1 MLVFKETSSGKYYRE
16 TRAIKYSEDARR
28 RRDATLSNF
37 QALPFARPILI
48 TFRVLKRNYLGPSP
62 PAPPAPPSGNEARWK
77 NKRKALSW
85 GARCLCASQIW
96 PISKRCWCN
105 DFFLHFREHSVHERL
120 LSEKQ
125 LKHGRVIS
133 TPARA
138 RRVAPSRPTLRLTQ
152 STIKQNNFK
161 HDFSELDI
169 QIPGVSVNSILY
181 CSKVSY
187 ANLSMARRTCYIAG

>member
-1 MLVFKETSSGKYYRE
+1 MLVFTETSSGKYYRE

-105 DFFLHFREHSVHERL
+105 DFFSSFSRAFCSWAVA
-120 LSEKQ
+120 KW
-125 LKHGRVIS
+125 KAIK
-133 TPARA
+133 ARA
-138 RRVAPSRPTLRLTQ
+138 SDLHPRPRSQGGSLPSHLETY
-152 STIKQNNFK
+152 SINNK
-161 HDFSELDI
+161 T
-169 QIPGVSVNSILY
+169 
-181 CSKVSY
+181 K
-187 ANLSMARRTCYIAG
+187 

>member
-1 MLVFKETSSGKYYRE
+1 MVVFTETSSGKYYRE
-16 TRAIKYSEDARR
+16 KRAIKYSEDARR

-37 QALPFARPILI
+37 QVLPFARPILI

-85 GARCLCASQIW
+85 GARCLCSVRRKSGQSLKDVDVMI
-96 PISKRCWCN
+96 
-105 DFFLHFREHSVHERL
+105 FFLHFREHSVHERL

-152 STIKQNNFK
+152 STIKQNHFK

-181 CSKVSY
+181 CSKVKVE
-187 ANLSMARRTCYIAG
+187 NWF